1 MEAMGGYKGR
11 FRVYGIMQ
19 IRRKD
24 YKLGEFAGLKIEMI
38 FNKKE

>member
-1 MEAMGGYKGR
+1 
-11 FRVYGIMQ
+11 MQ